1 MAMAL
6 TTFTLLSVLNAT
18 PITRYT
24 STIHWGMKYI
34 VPKVIK
40 TNGMV
45 TTLTANACRKGYIST
60 FLAQTA
66 VNSKKSAAGCTS
78 IIK

>member
-6 TTFTLLSVLNAT
+6 TTFTLLSVLNTT

-24 STIHWGMKYI
+24 STIHWEMKYI
-34 VPKVIK
+34 VLKVIK
-40 TNGMV
+40 TSGMV

-60 FLAQTA
+60 FLVQTE
-66 VNSKKSAAGCTS
+66 VSSKKSAAGCTS